1 MIRVAKRKDY
11 ERCLELLSQYSYG
24 GVENWG
30 QTFVCEV
37 KGQVIGF
44 VSCRLYDEY
53 LPLGLTRKVG
63 RLEPI
68 VIEPGNSYALYRLI
82 ERAYFYFQDL
92 GATVVEGLV
101 RADNKSL
108 LKYLKEE
115 FGAVEA
121 TPESILVRKDI

>member
-1 MIRVAKRKDY
+1 MIRPSQPNDY
-11 ERCLELLSQYSYG
+11 KACLELLGKYSYG
-24 GVENWG
+24 TVENWG

-37 KGQVIGF
+37 NKEVIGF
-44 VSCRLYDEY
+44 VCCRLYDEY

-68 VIEPGNSYALYRLI
+68 VIEPDNSYALYRLV
-82 ERAYFYFQDL
+82 ERAYHYFQDL

-101 RADNKSL
+101 RADNDKL
-108 LKYLKEE
+108 IAYLKEE

-121 TPESILVRKDI
+121 APASILVRKDI